1 MISHEQRDEVAIL
14 TLAHGKANLFDI
26 EFCGAVAE
34 ALEECAASPAR
45 AAVIIAGGSIFSGG
59 VDLRRL
65 VEGGHRYAEAFLPAL
80 GRAFDVAFAFPKPL
94 VAAVNGHAIAGGCIL
109 ANAADRRLMA
119 RGTGRIGVPELLV
132 GVPFPTVALEIM
144 RQQVPPPHLSAL
156 IFSGETVVADRAVE
170 LGLVDAAVDAD
181 HLLDEAVAAA
191 KAMAALPPAAFAITK
206 KQLRAPALVRI
217 REGRERFDAAIHE
230 YWAAPGTLDTIR
242 AYVQRTLK
250 NRG

>member
-26 EFCGAVAE
+26 EFFGAVAE

-65 VEGGHRYAEAFLPAL
+65 VEGGHRYAEEFLPAL
-80 GRAFDVAFAFPKPL
+80 GHAFDVAFAFPKPL

-144 RQQVPPPHLSAL
+144 RQQLPPPHLSAV
-156 IFSGETVVADRAVE
+156 IFSGETVVADRAVA
-170 LGLVDAAVDAD
+170 LGLVDAAVEPDR
-181 HLLDEAVAAA
+181 LLDEAIGAA
-191 KAMAALPPAAFAITK
+191 KPMAALPPAAFAITK
-206 KQLRAPALVRI
+206 QQLRAPALARI

-230 YWAAPGTLDTIR
+230 YWAASGTLDTIR
-242 AYVQRTLK
+242 AYVLRTLK
-250 NRG
+250 K

>member
-1 MISHEQRDEVAIL
+1 MITTTRNDDIAIL

-26 EFCGAVAE
+26 EFSD
-34 ALEECAASPAR
+34 ALAAALDACAASAAK
-45 AAVIIAGGSIFSGG
+45 AAVVTASGGIFSGG

-65 VEGGHRYAEAFLPAL
+65 LAGGRGYAEVFLPAL

-109 ANAADRRLMA
+109 ACAADRRLMA
-119 RGTGRIGVPELLV
+119 RGSGRIGVPELLV

-144 RQQVPPPHLSAL
+144 RQAVPAPQLRTL
-156 IFSGETVVADRAVE
+156 VFTGETVDADRAAS

-181 HLLDEAVAAA
+181 RLFDEAVGAA
-191 KAMAALPPAAFAITK
+191 KALAALPPAAFAITK
-206 KQLRAPALVRI
+206 QQLRAPALARI
-217 REGRERFDAAIHE
+217 REGNASVDPAIHE

-242 AYVQRTLK
+242 AYVARTLK
-250 NRG
+250 K